1 MGREQRREIEVNRH
15 LACCEPV
22 HGRIGLRQAQTDAIP
37 FIRYLASWICLAIS
51 LIFPLCSCQSGG
63 THRPTVILR
72 FCHQVNEHDIW
83 HKAAIYFA
91 HEVDSASDGRIR
103 VDVYPSEQLG
113 TERDMIRSIKA
124 GIADMTTTGESLQNW
139 APVAALCAVPY
150 LIRDSAHLQRVID
163 GPIGEKISE
172 EVVKEIGLRPLAF
185 LKRGARELTS
195 NRPIRTPADLKGII
209 LRLPNVP
216 LSVKMWQALGAK
228 PTPMAL
234 SEVFTALQQ
243 GTIEAEENPFAIIN
257 SSGFY
262 EVQQYVNLTDHVYGW
277 VFVVI
282 GEMQFEALS
291 GDDQKLLIRA
301 GKDMQTYHA
310 KLFVQE
316 EAQLR
321 KELKDH
327 GMTFVKVEK
336 QAFSE
341 KATPAVLNSLPELV
355 KPLYY
360 QIKDLSDSVEVTP

>member
-1 MGREQRREIEVNRH
+1 MTCRMTRKPIEGLCRKTRLIILGNMIRH
-15 LACCEPV
+15 L
-22 HGRIGLRQAQTDAIP
+22 T
-37 FIRYLASWICLAIS
+37 LAIGYRPSFVVFAFS
-51 LIFPLCSCQSGG
+51 LLLLSCKSHHHHTQ
-63 THRPTVILR
+63 VILK
-72 FCHQVNEHDIW
+72 FCHQVNERDIW
-83 HKAAIYFA
+83 HKAAVYFA
-91 HEVDSASDGRIR
+91 DEVDSLSEGRIR

-163 GPIGEKISE
+163 GPIAQKISR
-172 EVVKEIGLRPLAF
+172 EVISEIGLRPLAF

-195 NRPIRTPADLKGII
+195 NRPIRSPDDLKGII

-216 LSVKMWQALGAK
+216 ISVKMWEALGAK

-243 GTIEAEENPFAIIN
+243 GTVEAEENPFAVIN

-282 GEMQFEALS
+282 GEKQFEKLS
-291 GDDQKLLIRA
+291 NEDQQVLLQA
-301 GKDMQTYHA
+301 GRDMQAYHA
-310 KLFVQE
+310 RLFDKE

-327 GMTFVKVEK
+327 GMTFVQVDKK
-336 QAFSE
+336 AFSE
-341 KATPAVLNSLPELV
+341 KAAPVVLNSLPASV

-360 QIKDLSDSVEVTP
+360 QIKNSADSVEITP

>member
-1 MGREQRREIEVNRH
+1 M
-15 LACCEPV
+15 
-22 HGRIGLRQAQTDAIP
+22 
-37 FIRYLASWICLAIS
+37 
-51 LIFPLCSCQSGG
+51 
-63 THRPTVILR
+63 
-72 FCHQVNEHDIW
+72 DI
-83 HKAAIYFA
+83 
-91 HEVDSASDGRIR
+91 
-103 VDVYPSEQLG
+103 YPSEQLG

-163 GPIGEKISE
+163 GPIGQKISD
-172 EVVKEIGLRPLAF
+172 EVIKETGLRPLAF

-262 EVQQYVNLTDHVYGW
+262 EVQKYINLTDHVYGW

-282 GEMQFEALS
+282 GEKQFEALP
-291 GDDQKLLIRA
+291 DEDQKLLIRA

-310 KLFVQE
+310 KLFDQE
-316 EAQLR
+316 EAELR

-327 GMTFVKVEK
+327 GMTFVKVDKE
-336 QAFSE
+336 AFSE
-341 KATPAVLNSLPELV
+341 QAAPVVLNSLPASV